1 MEKFW
6 EILEDRLELCHRALR
21 IRHERLLGTPSDV
34 APILWQDGALARLA
48 PGEVIDPLL
57 YNGYSTISLG
67 YAGLAEMVH
76 YMLGRSH
83 TSEEGKKFGLE
94 VMQALND
101 ACAKWKTEE
110 NIDYSVYGTPQQ
122 LQGGLRCKTQ

>member
-1 MEKFW
+1 MNE
-6 EILEDRLELCHRALR
+6 RLELCHRALR

-34 APILWQDGALARLA
+34 APILWQDGALARLK

-67 YAGLAEMVH
+67 YAGLAETVR
-76 YMLGRSH
+76 YMLDKSH
-83 TSEEGKKFGLE
+83 TEEGGKEFGLK

-101 ACAKWKTEE
+101 ACAKWKAEE
-110 NIDYSVYGTPQQ
+110 NIDYSVYGTP
-122 LQGGLRCKTQ
+122 LESSTYKFD